1 MSRQCNTLPSFRQ
14 MKTILTV
21 FALLFSGVS
30 WSTASPSEASD
41 ELPTSHNEEC
51 TQEMLSRCAL
61 PLKVLS
67 DNSQDL
73 SFAAKREEL
82 EELCPNLE
90 KGLRCIDDYTRKCLE
105 LHQRQ
110 HFNLLYSDTSIVIQ
124 EICQKGPYQE
134 EFLRHAPCMREVKD
148 EYERCTRT
156 YQTKLTEMTS
166 QSNNHPGGDND
177 KNIKKLCCSFQEYLS
192 CSRSIM
198 LDKCGEG
205 TAKFTAG
212 LLQRM
217 SISMIKLHCEK
228 YSNNMDVCEQMGN
241 GSPSASLSSLWILSV
256 SLFLLLVSSLS

>member
-1 MSRQCNTLPSFRQ
+1 MSPLCNTLPSLPQ

-21 FALLFSGVS
+21 FALLFSGVT
-30 WSTASPSEASD
+30 WSTASEASG
-41 ELPTSHNEEC
+41 EFPAAPQNEEC
-51 TQEMLSRCAL
+51 SQEMLVRCAL

-73 SFAAKREEL
+73 SFAAKREDL

-90 KGLRCIDDYTRKCLE
+90 QGLKCIEDYTRNCLE

-148 EYERCTRT
+148 EYELCTRN
-156 YQTKLTEMTS
+156 YQTKIQEMTR
-166 QSNNHPGGDND
+166 QSNNHPGEDND

-192 CSRSIM
+192 CSREIM

-205 TAKFTAG
+205 TATFTAG
-212 LLQRM
+212 LLRRM
-217 SISMIKLHCEK
+217 SISLIKLHCEK
-228 YSNNMDVCEQMGN
+228 YQNNENVCRQN
-241 GSPSASLSSLWILSV
+241 GAPSFSVPNVWILLV
-256 SLFLLLVSSLS
+256 SLFLVHRITMFSRL